1 MDKSYATPPDSTN
14 DNIRRAFW
22 VFFIAAIIFV
32 CSSIPNIEVSNTQIP
47 YLDKIAHILIYG
59 LLSTLIFRNKLFFKY
74 GYTGAFLSI
83 FLSTA
88 YGISDEYHQSFTG
101 RNCDIHDIFA
111 DLFGSLVAVFLYM
124 KVSPYRKFLETK
136 ISLHGL
142 NK

>member
-59 LLSTLIFRNKLFFKY
+59 LFSTLIFRNKLFLKR
-74 GYTGAFLSI
+74 GYKGAILTV
-83 FLSTA
+83 FLSTV
-88 YGISDEYHQSFTG
+88 YGISDEYHQHFTG
-101 RNCDIHDIFA
+101 RDCDIYDIIA
-111 DLFGSLVAVFLYM
+111 DFCGSLVAVFLYM
-124 KVSPYRKFLETK
+124 KVSFYRKFLETK